1 MIDIR
6 FVKISKKLK
15 CEVYNVFEDEK
26 LIGRFYAYDNPFHNN
41 NKYINPTTKTFK
53 KLNKKKYFD
62 EIKKYFEKPLQLTCH
77 FRYKKI
83 IQIIK
88 DLGFVLKR
96 TTSICKYLKEDI
108 LNLEIEPVKF
118 ILCSKGN
125 KEYDE
130 AIELSY
136 KHYLDTHVSINAFTG
151 TKEDFIKALPEDA
164 ICEFKDGSLV
174 NALFFDEWLD
184 CICYFG
190 SKDNNTFK
198 PFLYSAIK
206 YLSSR
211 LEAIEIE
218 VDSTDPLALEVE
230 SLYKEKY
237 KDIDLTFVFE

>member
-1 MIDIR
+1 MIEILFDK
-6 FVKISKKLK
+6 FSKKLK
-15 CEVYNVFEDEK
+15 CEKYGVFEDEK
-26 LIGRFYAYDNPFHNN
+26 LVGHFYAYDNPFHNN
-41 NKYINPTTKTFK
+41 NKYINPVKKTFI
-53 KLNKKKYFD
+53 KLNNKKYFD
-62 EIKKYFEKPLQLTCH
+62 AIKKHFGKPLQLTCH
-77 FRYKKI
+77 FRCQKT
-83 IQIIK
+83 IQKIK

-130 AIELSY
+130 AIGLSY
-136 KHYLDTHVSINAFTG
+136 QHYLDTHVSVNAFTG
-151 TKEDFIKALPEDA
+151 TKEDFIKELPEDA

-174 NALFFDEWLD
+174 NTLFFDEWLD

-230 SLYKEKY
+230 SLFKEKY
-237 KDIDLTFVFE
+237 KDIDLTFIFK